1 MLAIRNG
8 IFVSTNTPSE
18 QLADRCSVENR
29 ELIAEVTNETR
40 WSKETDLGIGD
51 QVVAA
56 THENRTILELIQNAR
71 DAIRDDETTPETRSV
86 AVLVT
91 PEALLVANT
100 GRPFELHDE
109 DVFEAVTG
117 LGRSEKARDKGSIGE
132 KGVGL
137 KSILQRG
144 DQFAIRSVLNDHR
157 IEARFSRGRSVLM
170 LLDAYNQILSDDDRR
185 QQIEDAVES
194 SEIDDYQQIITELLQ
209 DSSEAP
215 VSDNV
220 DVKRILEIERPNQ
233 PPTPP
238 EPAQVLADLPRLSLF
253 RYPFTDTDGFTSASP
268 GRDFAELLLD
278 GRDTER
284 EALNVTDA
292 ALNQLNPHAGRYRT
306 VVELDYDDDLWSGL
320 LDGTYEQLKQQDS
333 AAAAEFDDNRQSST
347 FDGAESA
354 SQQDELWR
362 ECELFS
368 AATLVLLEDIEEI
381 EFLRFGT
388 DSSSEGLELRDQRKL
403 SVLETDE
410 GVVDSDSNVRRSVVR
425 VTEERDAGSNVKSY
439 WFRRYSE
446 TLDPEDYEWL
456 GGDTATP
463 ADVEGAS
470 ELRVL
475 CEAPQ
480 PEVDWWDDEAQ
491 AEPLHLY
498 YPISEVSTPFPFVVH
513 APFEVGF
520 DRQQLADKAKN
531 EDLLEKLPQLIG
543 TAAEDCAAP
552 PDLDESSSTYSHSH
566 PVFHEWMPWVMAPVT
581 EPASNRDDEAAG
593 RLVREFVEDTL
604 AALRESPMVPAAAG
618 GTLRP
623 TETLLAP
630 ERLSAFEVLRQNAF
644 DTAAAPLPTES
655 SIANGKKWHDALPES
670 RQSRVRS
677 ILSTIGL
684 SDVIDRLPDTQD
696 GPDWVTI
703 LCDAGGIDS
712 TESVRDRPSDWW
724 HVDVDD
730 SDLATEYFAAV
741 IDAFDR
747 HRTDDG
753 NDNDSNITD
762 AAQSLGTAAVP
773 LLPAERQE
781 AVDDSDGQVESGVQV
796 TRLVRASPSRGQ
808 SEDGRHRRNDRIVF
822 RREVADEGGPKESTT
837 TRLPA
842 PPSQLPVYVIPP
854 VAKWAGELAN
864 FNNAWGTRELD
875 GQVTFYRRIAADA
888 GGYSADPVDEPDSVI
903 AYLLDLYRRIAD
915 TSTSKLLK
923 PEPYHHRRYD
933 EVENLLT
940 GDQLT
945 TKPENTEFLE
955 GRYVR
960 SLPLPADDGGYHRA
974 EDLVFGAD
982 WAAKFGDVAT
992 RVEGKPEPDS
1002 PFVGN
1007 NEDAVAERVEAL
1019 RRWAGAIEHAD
1030 QFRSQTTP
1038 VLAPPD
1044 DDRWQPVRDKV
1055 DSRNEDYD
1063 RWLVDFLIH
1072 LGVQVGPHIEWG
1084 WLFPGLDDSDQRTG
1098 ALSVETVQELTKD
1111 PSNAE
1116 IGAGAQINPPE
1127 PLLETYRQ
1135 LCWQAEY
1142 HPAFSAGHARSC
1154 RKGWLENGCDG
1165 WDKKHNDLAIPTW
1178 WYFSEL
1184 NDELATSQQR
1194 AFRDVVVLL
1203 WPEMEDT
1210 IADTAWLCD
1219 GPYYSHQLGSPHHT
1233 IPALG
1238 IAQLRSSPLWPIEG
1252 DIELDVGPELEATQ
1266 LITERDARGAAQYL
1280 PRANVKKMS
1289 NEANDSVAGV
1299 SPVEATDVQRLLGA
1313 LSAGAIESLSPAE
1326 AAKRLSWFLNER
1338 TDRQSTR
1345 FEVGTERLQPLVGEW
1360 SASKYIDPVYAL
1372 MRRLQSMSHITHRV
1386 SDDHKQIQW
1395 IRRDIKKFGVRLPV
1409 RWRGESYV
1417 LAISGDKGE
1426 STGSTELTQDIVPTI
1441 FKENLRQYAR
1451 QRYRTSD
1458 ATVAIVERPAQEA
1471 STIADI
1477 LGEGDDD
1484 LESASPPFGIAVQSE
1499 NPELESV
1506 TADTLPTD
1514 AEHKPLEDLKQ
1525 ALNER
1530 HEILV
1535 AGYKEQATNPN
1546 VEETYETLDEL
1557 FSRPLGVADIED
1569 TAGRNSA
1576 EWIPDSE
1583 SGQVPSRIAVY
1594 GRAIEEH
1601 APSDDSD
1608 SEVVDDWRQVEEIPR
1623 YLAADAIEQ
1632 ILDNYGLGDVFE
1644 NILMKET
1651 KVGRAEYKDTIKQI
1665 KKSREEYETREL
1677 KRVHSALEALV
1688 QSQNAGVSPPE
1699 LVGDHG
1705 EALDTLSK
1713 GPESSTHPFVE
1724 EWMMTLNSVG
1734 LPPEQCIEA
1743 ATAENRITRQLKLAR
1758 LLREHDGLERVLDEN
1773 EWRSLGTLRGAR
1785 KIDDLRL
1792 YLGVVEKVE
1801 AFFSQLDRRDRIND
1815 DAIAVALQSAEE
1827 ATPPSAFDIVGE
1839 VVPNGET
1846 LPQSIRSRFVVELHD
1861 IESEVSTD
1869 DPVPKAII
1877 EAVEQWCQDRYDALG
1892 DASITTDQ
1900 EILSRV
1906 EALVDAVATPSE
1918 ADSQIQEILHGALR
1932 EDAGQRS
1939 PSQQSQR
1946 RKKTLDWVAN
1956 DATEVDD
1963 IAESDVEATT
1973 FEPEEPGDDMQAP
1986 SISDTQSSGRQNAEI
2001 SDGRGRDA
2009 ELICLGR
2016 AWEQFRTSS
2025 RACREAIVDEVKCW
2039 RNYDEWRLK
2048 SFDQLTIQFE
2058 TSTSSEDTES
2068 VLRRYLCAPEV
2079 KDSGPARRAFHAVF
2093 DTSAERGPGFDYIDP
2108 FAGLPMSADTD
2119 TDWKPDSMRRIE
2131 VKAVHPDRAD
2141 SGRVELTGNE
2151 FRMARRPGP
2160 TLCEH
2165 GAKEGIESVDR
2176 YVLRLVVLPTNWD
2189 AQPTRDSGIE
2199 LRDITDFVAYT
2210 DFDSDGDPYWEKLR
2224 GGSFYIGFEYR

>member
-1 MLAIRNG
+1 M
-8 IFVSTNTPSE
+8 STNTPSE
-18 QLADRCSVENR
+18 QLADKCSDENS
-29 ELIAEVTNETR
+29 ELIAELTNETR
-40 WSKETDLGIGD
+40 WSKEGDLGIGD

-56 THENRTILELIQNAR
+56 THENRTVLELIQNAR
-71 DAIRDDETTPETRSV
+71 DAIRDDETTPETQSV

-100 GRPFELHDE
+100 GRPFQLHDE
-109 DVFEAVTG
+109 GVFEAVTG
-117 LGRSEKARDKGSIGE
+117 LGRSKKARDKGAIGE

-144 DQFAIRSVLNDHR
+144 DQFAIRSVLNNHR

-194 SEIDDYQQIITELLQ
+194 SEIGEYQQIITELLRN
-209 DSSEAP
+209 SSEAP

-220 DVKRILEIERPNQ
+220 DVKRILEIERPDQ

-268 GRDFAELLLD
+268 GRDLAELLLD
-278 GRDTER
+278 GGDTER

-292 ALNQLNPHAGRYRT
+292 ALDQLTPHAGRYRS
-306 VVELDYDDDLWSGL
+306 VVELDYDDDLWNSL

-347 FDGAESA
+347 FDGPESA

-362 ECELFS
+362 ECESFS

-388 DSSSEGLELRDQRKL
+388 DSSTEGLELRDQRKL

-410 GVVDSDSNVRRSVVR
+410 GVVDSDSNVQRSVVR
-425 VTEERDAGSNVKSY
+425 VTEERDAGSNVKSH

-463 ADVEGAS
+463 ADVEASS

-480 PEVDWWDDEAQ
+480 PGADWWDDEEQ

-498 YPISEVSTPFPFVVH
+498 YPISEASTPFPFVVH

-531 EDLLEKLPQLIG
+531 EDLLEKLPELIG

-552 PDLDESSSTYSHSH
+552 PDLDEISSTYSHSH
-566 PVFHEWMPWVMAPVT
+566 PLFHEWMPWVMAPVT
-581 EPASNRDDEAAG
+581 EPASDRDDEAAG

-630 ERLSAFEVLRQNAF
+630 ERLSAFEVLRQDAF

-655 SIANGKKWHDALPES
+655 SIANGEMWHGALPES

-677 ILSTIGL
+677 ILSAIGL

-703 LCDAGGIDS
+703 LCEAGGLDS
-712 TESVRDRPSDWW
+712 TESVRDRSSDWW

-753 NDNDSNITD
+753 DDNDSNITD
-762 AAQSLGTAAVP
+762 AAQNLGTAAVP

-822 RREVADEGGPKESTT
+822 RREVADEGGAQESTT

-864 FNNAWGTRELD
+864 FNNAWGTRKLESPA
-875 GQVTFYRRIAADA
+875 GFYLRIAADA
-888 GGYSADPVDEPDSVI
+888 GGYSADPVDEPDPVI

-915 TSTSKLLK
+915 TNPAQWLA

-940 GDQLT
+940 GEPLT

-955 GRYVR
+955 RRYVR
-960 SLPLPADDGGYHRA
+960 SLPLPAEDGGYHRA
-974 EDLVFGAD
+974 EDLVFGVN
-982 WAAKFGDVAT
+982 WAAKFEDVAT

-1002 PFVGN
+1002 PFVDN

-1038 VLAPPD
+1038 VLAPPE
-1044 DDRWQPVRDKV
+1044 DDRWQPIRDKV
-1055 DSRNEDYD
+1055 DSHDEGQD
-1063 RWLVDFLIH
+1063 RWLVDFLLH

-1111 PSNAE
+1111 PSNVE
-1116 IGAGAQINPPE
+1116 IDADTQIDPPE

-1135 LCWQAEY
+1135 LCWQAEH
-1142 HPAFSAGHARSC
+1142 HPVFSASHSGRC
-1154 RKGWLENGCDG
+1154 QEGWLKNGVDR
-1165 WDKKHNDLAIPTW
+1165 WDKKHSDLAIPTW

-1184 NDELATSQQR
+1184 NDELAASQQR
-1194 AFRDVVVLL
+1194 AFRDAVVLV
-1203 WPEMEDT
+1203 WPEMEET
-1210 IADTAWLCD
+1210 IADTAWLCN

-1238 IAQLRSSPLWPIEG
+1238 MAQLRTSPLWPIEG
-1252 DIELDVGPELEATQ
+1252 DLELDVGPELEATQ
-1266 LITERDARGAAQYL
+1266 LITEQDARGAAQYL
-1280 PRANVKKMS
+1280 PRADVKKVS
-1289 NEANDSVAGV
+1289 NQANDSVAGV
-1299 SPVEATDVQRLLGA
+1299 NPIEATDVQRLLGE
-1313 LSAGAIESLSPAE
+1313 LSAGPIESLTPAE
-1326 AAKRLSWFLNER
+1326 AAKRLSWFVNEH
-1338 TDRQSTR
+1338 TDCQSTR

-1360 SASKYIDPVYAL
+1360 SASKYIDPVYSL

-1386 SDDHKQIQW
+1386 SDDDQQIQW

-1409 RWRGESYV
+1409 RWHGESYV
-1417 LAISGDKGE
+1417 FAISGDKGE
-1426 STGSTELTQDIVPTI
+1426 STGSTGVTQDIVPTI

-1451 QRYRTSD
+1451 QRYRAPD

-1471 STIADI
+1471 SAIADI
-1477 LGEGDDD
+1477 LGDGVDDS
-1484 LESASPPFGIAVQSE
+1484 ESASPPFGIAVQSE

-1506 TADTLPTD
+1506 TADTLPTN
-1514 AEHKPLEDLKQ
+1514 AEHKALEDLKQ

-1557 FSRPLGVADIED
+1557 FSRPLGVADVED

-1583 SGQVPSRIAVY
+1583 DGRVPSRIAVY

-1601 APSDDSD
+1601 APSDGSD
-1608 SEVVDDWRQVEEIPR
+1608 SEAVDDWRQVEEIPR
-1623 YLAADAIEQ
+1623 YLAADALEQ

-1644 NILMKET
+1644 NILMKGIE
-1651 KVGRAEYKDTIKQI
+1651 VGRAEYKDTIEQI
-1665 KKSREEYETREL
+1665 EKSREDYETREL

-1688 QSQNAGVSPPE
+1688 RSQNAGASPPDI
-1699 LVGDHG
+1699 VGDHG
-1705 EALDTLSK
+1705 AALDALTNP
-1713 GPESSTHPFVE
+1713 PESSTHSFLE
-1724 EWMMTLNSVG
+1724 EWMAVLESVG

-1743 ATAENRITRQLKLAR
+1743 ATAEDHITRQLKLAQ
-1758 LLREHDGLERVLDEN
+1758 LLREYDGVERVLDED
-1773 EWRSLGTLRGAR
+1773 EWRSLRTLRGSR
-1785 KIDDLRL
+1785 DIDELRL
-1792 YLGVVEKVE
+1792 YLDAVEKVE

-1815 DAIAVALQSAEE
+1815 DAIVVALQAVEE
-1827 ATPPSAFDIVGE
+1827 ATPPSAFDTVGE
-1839 VVPNGET
+1839 IVPNGEK
-1846 LPQSIRSRFVVELHD
+1846 LPQSIRSQFVVELLD
-1861 IESEVSTD
+1861 IESEASND
-1869 DPVPKAII
+1869 DIVPMAII
-1877 EAVEQWCQDRYDALG
+1877 EAVEQWCQDRYEALR

-1900 EILSRV
+1900 DILSKV
-1906 EALVDAVATPSE
+1906 ESLIDAVATPSE
-1918 ADSQIQEILHGALR
+1918 AKGQIQEVLQEALR

-1956 DATEVDD
+1956 DADEVDD
-1963 IAESDVEATT
+1963 VVEDNVESTT

-1986 SISDTQSSGRQNAEI
+1986 SINDTQSSGRQNAEI

-2009 ELICLGR
+2009 ELICLSR
-2016 AWEQFRTSS
+2016 AWDRFRTSS
-2025 RACREAIVDEVKCW
+2025 STCREAIVDEVERW
-2039 RNYDEWRLK
+2039 RSCENWRLK
-2048 SFDQLTIQFE
+2048 PLDKLTIQFE
-2058 TSTSSEDTES
+2058 TGNSSEDTVS
-2068 VLRRYLCAPEV
+2068 VLRRYLCASEV
-2079 KDSGPARRAFHAVF
+2079 EDSEPARRAFHAVF

-2108 FAGLPMSADTD
+2108 FAGLPMSVDADTD
-2119 TDWKPDSMRRIE
+2119 WRPDSMRRVE
-2131 VKAVHPDRAD
+2131 VKAVHPNRAD
-2141 SGRVELTGNE
+2141 SGRIKLTGNE

-2160 TLCEH
+2160 TLGEH
-2165 GAKEGIESVDR
+2165 GAKDSIESVDR
-2176 YVLRLVVLPTNWD
+2176 YLLRLVVLPTNWD
-2189 AQPTRDSGIE
+2189 AQHTRDSGIE

-2224 GGSFYIGFEYR
+2224 GGSFYVGFEYR